1 MKTRSAR
8 DLTAVQLWARLERL
22 RGVRAP
28 AVPRQARSRVAAGA
42 GRRRL
47 SRLDA
52 GRRPFLR
59 TFIEPGGDNA
69 RALIAAIDE
78 LLEEMRARAQA
89 GAGTN

>member
-1 MKTRSAR
+1 MRLQCHAKLGRELREALAEAGSPVWTPAE
-8 DLTAVQLWARLERL
+8 DLFW
-22 RGVRAP
+22 
-28 AVPRQARSRVAAGA
+28 
-42 GRRRL
+42 
-47 SRLDA
+47 
-52 GRRPFLR
+52 R